1 MENVYSVITS
11 QYYTNDQVEDTTHNT
26 LDHINSELNEVTST
40 SPNVQDCTTGSIYSA
55 VVRKDG
61 GEKVTVHIQPLPLPK
76 ETNETIPDI

>member
-11 QYYTNDQVEDTTHNT
+11 QYYTNDQAEDTTHNT

-61 GEKVTVHIQPLPLPK
+61 GEKVTVHIQPLP
-76 ETNETIPDI
+76 